1 MAYEYLVVEQS
12 LKLSGSVEV
21 SGAKNAVLVAIASL
35 LLAHGKSALFNVPNS
50 ADVRLVITLMKNL
63 GCVVHFDTNQNI
75 LEVDTS
81 GINSNEVS
89 PDIMN
94 KMRASILVMGPLLA
108 RFGQAKVALPGGC
121 LIGARPINY
130 HLQGFRK
137 MGVTIEEA
145 LPFLQAR
152 LDYDFG
158 GNIAKNSGSVRIML
172 EYPSVGATENLMM
185 LAVLYHG
192 ETVIIN
198 AALEPEVINLVDI
211 LQKMGAN
218 IVCEPG
224 SILRIK
230 GVDKLN
236 PIQHAIIPDRLE
248 AGALLLAA
256 SITGGSIHLP
266 NARADHLD
274 MFLYKLEESGHDL
287 TIGTN
292 ATAQFPLQ
300 GIKLTAC
307 SKPRPVDIKTGVYP
321 SFPTDLQS
329 PMMAVLCVANGTS
342 NIEET
347 VFENRL
353 VHTREL
359 QKMGAQIAVSGA
371 KATIRGVDYLY
382 GTQVIAT
389 DIRASA
395 ALVLAGLVATGKTT
409 ISNIHH
415 WKRGYDQLEKKL
427 QALGASITI
436 IEAENETTANEMNRV
451 EG

>member
-12 LKLSGSVEV
+12 LKLSGTVDV

-35 LLAHGKSALFNVPNS
+35 LLADGKSVLFNVPNS
-50 ADVRLVITLMKNL
+50 ADVRLMITLMQSL
-63 GCVVHFDTNQNI
+63 GCVVQFDIHKNV
-75 LEVDTS
+75 LEVDTA
-81 GINSNEVS
+81 GVNNYEVC

-108 RFGQAKVALPGGC
+108 RFGKAQVALPGGC

-130 HLQGFRK
+130 HLQSFRK
-137 MGVTIEEA
+137 MGVIIEEA
-145 LPFLQAR
+145 QPFLQAR
-152 LDYDFG
+152 LEVSV
-158 GNIAKNSGSVRIML
+158 KSQRSVRIVL
-172 EYPSVGATENLMM
+172 EYPSVGATENIMM
-185 LAVLYHG
+185 LAALYPG
-192 ETVIIN
+192 ETVIVN

-211 LQKMGAN
+211 LMAMGAD

-224 SILRIK
+224 SLVRIR
-230 GVDKLN
+230 GVSKLH
-236 PIQHAIIPDRLE
+236 PIQHMIIPDRLE

-274 MFLYKLEESGHDL
+274 MFLYKLEESGHEL
-287 TIGTN
+287 RVGTN
-292 ATAQFPLQ
+292 PTEALPLQ
-300 GIKLTAC
+300 GIMLTAC
-307 SKPRPVDIKTGVYP
+307 TNPKSVDVKTGVYP
-321 SFPTDLQS
+321 SFPTDLQA
-329 PMMAVLCVANGTS
+329 PMMAALCVASGAS

-353 VHTREL
+353 VHVREL
-359 QKMGAQIAVSGA
+359 QKMGAQIATSGT
-371 KATIRGVDYLY
+371 KAAVRGVDYLY

-395 ALVLAGLVATGKTT
+395 SLVLAGLIATGKTT
-409 ISNIHH
+409 ISNVHH

-427 QALGASITI
+427 CMLGATI
-436 IEAENETTANEMNRV
+436 NLVTVDQETSFNGTIRAE
-451 EG
+451 G